1 MIDLDRILHI
11 ENRYMNLIVKCN
23 GKSTEKRNVPR
34 IKAHVVVKSNVKT
47 VVEKQIH
54 ELATMM
60 DTIYLNEQD
69 GGPMGNGWKIQSIK

>member
-23 GKSTEKRNVPR
+23 GKSTEKRNVPH
-34 IKAHVVVKSNVKT
+34 IKAHVVVKSNVKA

-60 DTIYLNEQD
+60 VTIYLNDKD
-69 GGPMGNGWKIQSIK
+69 GNPIGSGWKIQSIE